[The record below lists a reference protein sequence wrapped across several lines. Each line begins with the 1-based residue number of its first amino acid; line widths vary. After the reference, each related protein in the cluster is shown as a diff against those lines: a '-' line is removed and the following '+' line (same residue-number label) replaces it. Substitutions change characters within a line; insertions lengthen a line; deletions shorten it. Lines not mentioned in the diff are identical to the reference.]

1 MKKILCLAIAT
12 LFAVG
17 LLTCT
22 TFATDIP
29 ASEIVETQVEEAV
42 VQNDFVTWFKNDI
55 LPKIISL
62 LTVSGVGLVYLIP
75 VLYKVIKASRRF
87 DTSSDAVEGFILT
100 AHDREDAWEKEKAEF
115 IENLNNAFEDLEKK
129 EEQSEEILKKRIEAL
144 EELAKGF
151 VDALHESE
159 EHLSK
164 VLDHVEIMSDK
175 TERMVY
181 LGLTNN
187 PALVGNGTARKVA
200 EVEEEE

>member
-29 ASEIVETQVEEAV
+29 AGEIVETNVEEAV

-87 DTSSDAVEGFILT
+87 DTSSDAVEGFILS
-100 AHDREDAWEKEKAEF
+100 AHDREDAWKEEKEEF
-115 IENLNNAFEDLEKK
+115 IENLNKAFEDLKKK
-129 EEQSEEILKKRIEAL
+129 EEQSEEILKKRMEAL